1 MPLNIERRTINSDIE
16 LPDAIHPVLRRVYA
30 ARDIRSADEL
40 DYSLKSLLPFDGLKG
55 IDAATE
61 LLAKAIEK
69 TLRLLIVA
77 DFDADGAT
85 SCALAMRGLAAMGA
99 RDVCYVVP
107 NRFEYG
113 YGLSPEIV
121 EVAAGYSPDVLI
133 TVDNGISSVEGVT
146 LAREKGMQ
154 VLITDHH
161 LPGDKLPPADAIVN
175 PNQAGDSFASK
186 SLAGVGVMFY
196 ILVALRSH
204 LRDTGW
210 FDGRGIPEPNLAE
223 LLDLVALGTVA
234 DVVPLDH
241 NNRILVAQ
249 GLARI
254 RNGRCCPG
262 ITALLKFA
270 NRSMPA
276 ATAQDL
282 AFAVAPRL
290 NAAGRLTDMSLGIEC
305 LLSDEERN
313 AAGMAR
319 QLDDLN
325 RERREIQQE
334 MHVQAL
340 ADMGELDLD
349 TDNPPA
355 GVCLFNADWHQGV
368 IGILASKIKDKLN
381 RPVIVFAPGG
391 ENTIKGSA
399 RSINGVHIRD
409 VLDTIASRHP
419 GVIEKFGGHA
429 MAAGL
434 SLNAGN
440 YDRFATLFNE
450 TIDYLLGEN
459 RPDDTVF
466 SDGELAP
473 EEIDFRLASTI
484 VEAGP
489 WGQGFPEPVFDG
501 EFDIVSRR
509 IVGQNHL
516 KLQLQCKGHD
526 RKLDAIAF
534 NVTDEGWPASTT
546 TVKTIYKLDIS
557 EYAGQ
562 RRLQLVVDYIVPS

>member
-1 MPLNIERRTINSDIE
+1 MPLNIERRTINPDIE

-30 ARDIRSADEL
+30 ARDIHSADEL

-55 IDAATE
+55 IDTATA
-61 LLAKAIEK
+61 LLAEAVEQTQRI
-69 TLRLLIVA
+69 LIVA
-77 DFDADGAT
+77 DFDTDGAT

-99 RDVCYVVP
+99 GDACYVVP

-121 EVAAGYSPDVLI
+121 EVAAGYSPELLI

-146 LAREKGMQ
+146 LARKKEMR

-161 LPGDKLPPADAIVN
+161 LAGEKLPPADAIVN
-175 PNQAGDSFASK
+175 PNQPGDAFASK

-196 ILVALRSH
+196 ILVALRSR

-210 FDGRGIPEPNLAE
+210 FDSQGIAEPNLAE

-249 GLARI
+249 GMARI
-254 RNGRCCPG
+254 RAGRCCPG
-262 ITALLKFA
+262 ILALLKFA
-270 NRSMPA
+270 NRSMRA
-276 ATAQDL
+276 VSAQDL

-305 LLSDEERN
+305 LLSDDVQD

-319 QLDDLN
+319 QLDGLN
-325 RERREIQQE
+325 RERRVIQEE
-334 MHVQAL
+334 MHEQAL
-340 ADMGELDLD
+340 ADIGELDLD
-349 TDNPPA
+349 IDNPPA
-355 GVCLFNADWHQGV
+355 GVCLFNTDWHQGV

-381 RPVIVFAPGG
+381 RPVIVFAPDG
-391 ENTIKGSA
+391 EDTIKGSA
-399 RSINGVHIRD
+399 RSISGVHIRD

-419 GVIEKFGGHA
+419 DVIEKFGGHA

-434 SLNAGN
+434 TLNAGN
-440 YDRFATLFNE
+440 FDRFATLFNE
-450 TIDYLLGEN
+450 TIDFLLGEN
-459 RPDDTVF
+459 MPDDTVF
-466 SDGELAP
+466 SDGELTP
-473 EEIDFRLASTI
+473 EEIDFRLASMI
-484 VEAGP
+484 VDAGP

-534 NVTDEGWPASTT
+534 NVTDEDWPASTT
-546 TVKTIYKLDIS
+546 TVKTIYKLDIN
-557 EYAGQ
+557 EYAG
-562 RRLQLVVDYIVPS
+562 RRQLQLVVDYIVPS